1 MASPCCGP
9 SCPRRGR
16 CIRSLPTW
24 ACRPS
29 CRSESGVR
37 TTGSMR
43 PMKTSAPRTTSTPC
57 DSCAASGRGSG
68 RPDGKADRQALHRQ
82 VQRGH
87 RETAHRD
94 RRPERLPQEVH
105 GQVLQPLL
113 PGGRLRVERGAAE
126 EPGQLRQLHR
136 VRRVLHRL
144 PLRQHLLPRP
154 PGRLRRPLPARLR
167 CRGPARLGI
176 HPRSGTIPV
185 SAVSEY
191 DVIIVG
197 GGPAGLAA
205 ALYTARMDLKTAVL
219 DRGPLGGQLLNTELV
234 EDYHGFES
242 ILGSD
247 LAMMMVSDARK
258 FGVDIRD
265 FEPVK
270 EIDVE
275 ADTHYKVVRLE
286 SGEEVR
292 APALIMAAGGL
303 PRYLEVPGEKEFWG
317 RGVSYCA
324 VCDGAFF
331 KGQELAVIGGGDA
344 AVEEGDFLT
353 RYASKVYVIHRRGE
367 LRAQPILIDRARAN
381 PKIQFILDAHVK
393 EIGGEDKVQIVR
405 YEQHGETKEL
415 KVGGVFVFIGF
426 VPNSKLFKVHVDHDE
441 GGYIVT
447 DRNMQTSIDGIWAVG
462 DVRAQLTKQI
472 ATAVGDGTTAAVAAA
487 MYITAMK
494 DGAPT

>member
-1 MASPCCGP
+1 MS
-9 SCPRRGR
+9 
-16 CIRSLPTW
+16 
-24 ACRPS
+24 
-29 CRSESGVR
+29 
-37 TTGSMR
+37 
-43 PMKTSAPRTTSTPC
+43 
-57 DSCAASGRGSG
+57 D
-68 RPDGKADRQALHRQ
+68 
-82 VQRGH
+82 
-87 RETAHRD
+87 
-94 RRPERLPQEVH
+94 
-105 GQVLQPLL
+105 
-113 PGGRLRVERGAAE
+113 
-126 EPGQLRQLHR
+126 
-136 VRRVLHRL
+136 
-144 PLRQHLLPRP
+144 
-154 PGRLRRPLPARLR
+154 
-167 CRGPARLGI
+167 
-176 HPRSGTIPV
+176 
-185 SAVSEY
+185 Y

-234 EDYHGFES
+234 EDYPGFDS

-247 LAMMMVSDARK
+247 LAMKMGEHARK

-275 ADTHYKVVRLE
+275 ANTHVKVVRLE
-286 SGEEVR
+286 SGEELR

-353 RYASKVYVIHRRGE
+353 RYASKVYVIHRRG
-367 LRAQPILIDRARAN
+367 
-381 PKIQFILDAHVK
+381 
-393 EIGGEDKVQIVR
+393 
-405 YEQHGETKEL
+405 
-415 KVGGVFVFIGF
+415 
-426 VPNSKLFKVHVDHDE
+426 
-441 GGYIVT
+441 
-447 DRNMQTSIDGIWAVG
+447 